1 MEKMANLT
9 NLSEPV
15 LMVIDS
21 GKMNTKG
28 VCKSLSGEEIAHV
41 FRTNVV
47 EIKKIAHAD
56 FKVNYNEKIYCVG
69 DSNHAPDPDHLKTE
83 KNIEMHI
90 ISTLR
95 MIYDLIETANYP
107 LESLKFDLGINMPI
121 KQYLNPDLRPTFINQ
136 YKGEHEVVVNNRKYS
151 FDITFVEHHT
161 EGMGILYLNAANYKG
176 KRLVLVDNGGL
187 NTSFIQV
194 DNLRP
199 MAGSDSLETG
209 VHKLAVE
216 ISKRLS
222 HRGLKHEQII
232 DILEQNVKT
241 HSDEEID
248 TVVAQCLSA
257 HVKQIYTA
265 LDSVSRAILTDFVFT
280 DGSSEIY
287 HKDLE
292 RYFPHFEFSENAL
305 FDNAKGFYKKIDS
318 KRRKDLKQPK

>member
-1 MEKMANLT
+1 
-9 NLSEPV
+9 
-15 LMVIDS
+15 
-21 GKMNTKG
+21 MNTKG
-28 VCKSLSGEEIAHV
+28 FCKSLSGEEIAHV

-47 EIKKIAHAD
+47 ETKEIAHAD
-56 FKVNYNEKIYCVG
+56 FKVNYNEKIYSVG

-95 MIYDLIETANYP
+95 MICDLIEKANYP
-107 LESLKFDLGINMPI
+107 REGLKIDLGINMPI

-136 YKGEHEVVVNNRKYS
+136 YKGDHEVIVNK
-151 FDITFVEHHT
+151 
-161 EGMGILYLNAANYKG
+161 

-232 DILEQNVKT
+232 DILEQNGKT

-248 TVVAQCLSA
+248 TVVSQCLSA

-265 LDSVSRAILTDFVFT
+265 LDSVSRAVLTDFVFT
-280 DGSSEIY
+280 GGSSEIY

-292 RYFPHFEFSENAL
+292 RYFPHCEFSENGL
-305 FDNAKGFYKKIDS
+305 FDNAKGFYKKMES
-318 KRRKDLKQPK
+318 KRRKALKQPQ